1 MGMLE
6 LEICLWKGRDRAGSF
21 ELFTPGELGWRAS
34 CWSEDDLMYGHWL
47 DFIRKYVKFVGLT
60 CEPGGS
66 SVPLAGVR
74 EAGRLSAAIWFDHFG
89 GELWEVSY

>member
-1 MGMLE
+1 
-6 LEICLWKGRDRAGSF
+6 
-21 ELFTPGELGWRAS
+21 
-34 CWSEDDLMYGHWL
+34 MYGHWL